1 MPLALAVRRGVTVDL
16 LLAKNSRHRLADLA
30 CHRVPRELTSAG
42 GRVWF
47 FADMLHIQAVVIDP
61 ELASAGSAILAEC
74 GGFLTS
80 HLMA

>member
-1 MPLALAVRRGVTVDL
+1 
-16 LLAKNSRHRLADLA
+16 
-30 CHRVPRELTSAG
+30 
-42 GRVWF
+42 
-47 FADMLHIQAVVIDP
+47 MLHIQAVVIDP